1 MIIWHNDN
9 IPDYY
14 KNMEESKPANTQINT
29 AENERNNIWKS
40 NHWIKLSKNNKKYEK
55 TLIQRKA

>member
-1 MIIWHNDN
+1 
-9 IPDYY
+9 
-14 KNMEESKPANTQINT
+14 MEESKPANTQINT